1 MSKLN
6 ISLDELRRFAA
17 DALTR
22 AGLAPAHARIAAEPL
37 VYADKKG
44 FDTHGIANL
53 GRIYVA
59 KLRSGRIRGDA
70 EPRILKDEG
79 ATALIDGQD
88 GLGLVT
94 GVKAMRL
101 AMDKAAAYGVGAVA
115 VRRSSHFGPAGY
127 YAELALER
135 GMVGI
140 AMSNLGSQTIARPP
154 HGGAKIVGT
163 NPICLAAPGGEM
175 PAFVLDMST
184 TVVSTGRVRAAA
196 RLGERI
202 PEGWLVDEHGA
213 PVTDPASYDAGTG
226 HLQLLGGQPET
237 GGWKGLG
244 LALWVDILCGAL
256 AGAAAGP
263 DPDLFGPSG
272 EARSRDDRDVGHF
285 FLALDIRRFG
295 ELSEFQ
301 RRMDR
306 ILAGVVECPANGP
319 GRRVTYPGYLEHE
332 RRRALRVDAVSV
344 DSDLLAALGGLARE
358 LGIKPLETLVE
369 EGDAA

>member
-1 MSKLN
+1 MSKLSV
-6 ISLDELRRFAA
+6 SLDELRRFAA
-17 DALTR
+17 EALTR
-22 AGLAPAHARIAAEPL
+22 AGLAPAHAHIAAEPL
-37 VYADKKG
+37 LYADSKG

-59 KLRSGRIRGDA
+59 KLKSGRIRGDA

-79 ATALIDGQD
+79 ATALMDGQD
-88 GLGLVT
+88 GLGLVI

-101 AMDKAAAYGVGAVA
+101 AMDKAADFGVGAVA

-135 GMVGI
+135 GMLGI
-140 AMSNLGSQTIARPP
+140 AMSNLGAQTIARPP
-154 HGGAKIVGT
+154 HGRVPLVGT
-163 NPICLAAPGGEM
+163 NPICFAAPAGKM

-196 RLGERI
+196 RHGERI
-202 PEGWLVDEHGA
+202 PEGWLIDEHGG
-213 PVTDPASYDAGTG
+213 PVTDPAAYDAGTG

-237 GGWKGLG
+237 GAWKGLG

-263 DPDLFGPSG
+263 DPDLYGPWG
-272 EARSRDDRDVGHF
+272 KARSQDDRDVGHF

-295 ELSEFQ
+295 EPAEF
-301 RRMDR
+301 RGRMDR
-306 ILAGVVECPANGP
+306 ILAGVIECPPNGP
-319 GRRVTYPGYLEHE
+319 GRRVTYPGYLEEE
-332 RRRALRVDAVSV
+332 RRRALHGDVVTV
-344 DSDLLAALGGLARE
+344 DSDLLAALGELAHE
-358 LGIKPLETLVE
+358 MGITPLKILVE
-369 EGDAA
+369 KGGAA